1 MGNILDLAY
10 GILTQPRKTLS
21 DITYGEKI
29 KEAFV
34 LWLFQV
40 VLFAVSDLSHGMG
53 IALSLIIS
61 FVAWAL
67 VLFVHAAIID
77 YISGLLG
84 GRGTAK
90 GITAGLMATKLPQA
104 VLVVGSFFTGLGVS
118 FVSGVLF
125 IAVGLWVLYL
135 EVLAISENYRFE
147 KGKSLAVALFP
158 YLLIVLMLLI
168 FFMIGVMAAVMGIST
183 MGEDLNS
190 LNSILQ

>member
-104 VLVVGSFFTGLGVS
+104 VLVVGSFSTGLGVS

-125 IAVGLWVLYL
+125 VAVGLWVLYL

-147 KGKSLAVALFP
+147 KGKSLAVALSP

>member
-125 IAVGLWVLYL
+125 VAVGLWVLYL

-147 KGKSLAVALFP
+147 KGKSLAVALSP